1 MLFNTSLQHKKGGEI
16 MTNGELAKQLSQY
29 PLTAI
34 ATGLV
39 DFERFNNQLNK
50 LTEENLPSDSPTIP
64 NKTNPLTLPEEERRK
79 LFGERIKMMRKLRGF
94 TRSEF
99 AKLLGV
105 SRPLIA
111 AYETGTREPS
121 LKNLIA
127 LVQALNI
134 NTDWL
139 LGLSPQLSE

>member
-1 MLFNTSLQHKKGGEI
+1 
-16 MTNGELAKQLSQY
+16 MTNGELAKEISQY

-34 ATGLV
+34 ATGLF
-39 DFERFNNQLNK
+39 DFERFNNQLNN
-50 LTEENLPSDSPTIP
+50 TST
-64 NKTNPLTLPEEERRK
+64 NKSNPLKLPEEERRK

-134 NTDWL
+134 DTDWL

>member
-1 MLFNTSLQHKKGGEI
+1 
-16 MTNGELAKQLSQY
+16 MTNGELAKEISQY

-34 ATGLV
+34 ATGLL
-39 DFERFNNQLNK
+39 DFERFNQLNK
-50 LTEENLPSDSPTIP
+50 PTDENSNTYPTSP
-64 NKTNPLTLPEEERRK
+64 NKSNPLKLPEDERRK
-79 LFGERIKMMRKLRGF
+79 LFGERIKMIRKLRGF

-127 LVQALNI
+127 LAQALNI

>member
-1 MLFNTSLQHKKGGEI
+1 
-16 MTNGELAKQLSQY
+16 MTNGELAKELSQY
-29 PLTAI
+29 PMTAI
-34 ATGLV
+34 ATGLL
-39 DFERFNNQLNK
+39 DFERFNQLNK
-50 LTEENLPSDSPTIP
+50 LTDGDSNTDYPSPST
-64 NKTNPLTLPEEERRK
+64 KSNPLKLPEEERRK
-79 LFGERIKMMRKLRGF
+79 LFGERIKMIRKLRGF

-134 NTDWL
+134 DTDWL

>member
-1 MLFNTSLQHKKGGEI
+1 
-16 MTNGELAKQLSQY
+16 MTNGELAKELSQY
-29 PLTAI
+29 PLTAV
-34 ATGLV
+34 ATGLLN
-39 DFERFNNQLNK
+39 FERFNNQLNK
-50 LTEENLPSDSPTIP
+50 STDENSNTDYPSSTT
-64 NKTNPLTLPEEERRK
+64 KSNPLKLPEEERRK

-127 LVQALNI
+127 LVQTLNI
-134 NTDWL
+134 DTDWL

>member
-1 MLFNTSLQHKKGGEI
+1 M
-16 MTNGELAKQLSQY
+16 
-29 PLTAI
+29 TAI
-34 ATGLV
+34 ATGLL
-39 DFERFNNQLNK
+39 DFERFNQLNK
-50 LTEENLPSDSPTIP
+50 LTDEDSNTDYPSPPTKP
-64 NKTNPLTLPEEERRK
+64 NPLKLPEEERRK
-79 LFGERIKMMRKLRGF
+79 LFGERIKMIRKLRGF

-127 LVQALNI
+127 LVQTLNI
-134 NTDWL
+134 DTDWL

>member
-1 MLFNTSLQHKKGGEI
+1 
-16 MTNGELAKQLSQY
+16 MTNGELAKELSQY

-34 ATGLV
+34 ATGLLN
-39 DFERFNNQLNK
+39 FEKLNK
-50 LTEENLPSDSPTIP
+50 NFNKSNEESLT
-64 NKTNPLTLPEEERRK
+64 KNPLKMPEEERKK

-99 AKLLGV
+99 AKQLGV
-105 SRPLIA
+105 SRPLVA

-127 LVQALNI
+127 LIQVLNI
-134 NTDWL
+134 DPNWL
-139 LGLSPQLSE
+139 LGLSPQLTE